1 MKKQTNL
8 ALGTVV
14 GAAVGATATLLVTPK
29 SGNQVRKDIGNQL
42 TKGKQKTAEIK
53 NELTSKLEEL
63 SEIVNEST
71 STTSQS
77 VKEKS
82 ENLGNEA
89 TQTIN
94 KMDHKASMNID
105 ELKKIVR
112 DLTNE
117 GKHAREEILE
127 IVEHELNE
135 MAESV
140 KELR

>member
-8 ALGTVV
+8 AWGTVV

-29 SGNQVRKDIGNQL
+29 SGNQIRKDIGNQL
-42 TKGKQKTAEIK
+42 NKGKQKTAEIK

-63 SEIVNEST
+63 SENVNEST
-71 STTSQS
+71 STISQS

-82 ENLGNEA
+82 ENVSNEA
-89 TQTIN
+89 TKAIN
-94 KMDHKASMNID
+94 KASVSVD

-135 MAESV
+135 MAERV
-140 KELR
+140 KELK

>member
-8 ALGTVV
+8 AWGTVV

-29 SGNQVRKDIGNQL
+29 SGNQIRKDIGNQL
-42 TKGKQKTAEIK
+42 TKGKQKTAEMK

-63 SEIVNEST
+63 SANVNEST
-71 STTSQS
+71 STISQS

-82 ENLGNEA
+82 ENVSNEA
-89 TQTIN
+89 TEAIN
-94 KMDHKASMNID
+94 KASVSVD

>member
-8 ALGTVV
+8 AWGTVV

-29 SGNQVRKDIGNQL
+29 SGNQIRKDIGNQL
-42 TKGKQKTAEIK
+42 NKGKQKTAEIK

-63 SEIVNEST
+63 SENVNDST
-71 STTSQS
+71 STISQS

-82 ENLGNEA
+82 ENVSNEA
-89 TQTIN
+89 TKAIN
-94 KMDHKASMNID
+94 KASVSVD